1 MLSTEIPATA
11 MAIIW
16 LVLLPAAAPAKETR
30 TLVAVVEPAPGATG
44 FATDPFDD
52 GVDVTPGVAEARDV
66 EPERGQIVYC
76 TPPEANRADPGN
88 PEPPE
93 GYMNTVCVRAGHVA
107 PSCPL
112 LPVCAPPG

>member
-16 LVLLPAAAPAKETR
+16 LKLLPAAAPAKGTR

-88 PEPPE
+88 PEP
-93 GYMNTVCVRAGHVA
+93 
-107 PSCPL
+107 L
-112 LPVCAPPG
+112 KDI

>member
-1 MLSTEIPATA
+1 MLRIEIPATA

-16 LVLLPAAAPAKETR
+16 LALLPAAAPAKGAK
-30 TLVAVVEPAPGATG
+30 TLVAVAEPAPGATG
-44 FATDPFDD
+44 FATDPTGD

-76 TPPEANRADPGN
+76 TPPEANRADPGT

-93 GYMNTVCVRAGHVA
+93 GYMNTVRVGAGQVA

-112 LPVCAPPG
+112 PAVCASPG